1 MSSAW
6 DYEANACSKDDK
18 FGAKFEGCEVAMG
31 APTIGERRLFVNSEH
46 CLNLK
51 NKPSNHEKRLSNLDQ
66 NLVKDSNAHQILLSD
81 RATACFLFSDD
92 SKFLAFSEW
101 TADKMQIVKILR
113 LADMSIKTDNKRKR
127 VVEFLSFDDGLLEIL
142 DSPIFMPK
150 NYTLDIRTLFDLI
163 NLKNS
168 FHIYICKI

>member
-6 DYEANACSKDDK
+6 DYEANACSSDGK
-18 FGAKFEGCEVAMG
+18 FSAKFEGCEVAMG
-31 APTIGERRLFVNSEH
+31 APTLGELRLFINSEYYI
-46 CLNLK
+46 NLK
-51 NKPSNHEKRLSNLDQ
+51 NEFSNHAKTSSMDK
-66 NLVKDSNAHQILLSD
+66 NLVKDDIAHQILLSE

-101 TADKMQIVKILR
+101 TADKMQIIKVVR
-113 LADMSIKTDNKRKR
+113 LADMSEKTAGKPKR

-150 NYTLDIRTLFDLI
+150 NYTLNVRIL
-163 NLKNS
+163 S
-168 FHIYICKI
+168 

>member
-6 DYEANACSKDDK
+6 DYEANACSSDGK
-18 FGAKFEGCEVAMG
+18 FSAKFEGCEVAMG
-31 APTIGERRLFVNSEH
+31 APTLGELRLFINSEH

-51 NKPSNHEKRLSNLDQ
+51 NELSNHEKTSSVDQ
-66 NLVKDSNAHQILLSD
+66 NLAKYGSADQILLSE
-81 RATACFLFSDD
+81 RATVCFLFSKD

-101 TADKMQIVKILR
+101 SADKMQIIKVVR

-127 VVEFLSFDDGLLEIL
+127 VVEFISFDDGVLKIL

-150 NYTLDIRTLFDLI
+150 NYTLDIRTFFDD
-163 NLKNS
+163 
-168 FHIYICKI
+168 KI

>member
-6 DYEANACSKDDK
+6 DYEANACSKDGK
-18 FGAKFEGCEVAMG
+18 FSAKFEGCEVAMG
-31 APTIGERRLFVNSEH
+31 APTLGELRLFLNSEH

-51 NKPSNHEKRLSNLDQ
+51 NELSNHAKTSSVDQ
-66 NLVKDSNAHQILLSD
+66 NLVKDGSADQIFLSE

-113 LADMSIKTDNKRKR
+113 LADMSIKTAGKPKR
-127 VVEFLSFDDGLLEIL
+127 VVEFLSFDDGVLKIL

-150 NYTLDIRTLFDLI
+150 NFTLDIRTLIDD
-163 NLKNS
+163 
-168 FHIYICKI
+168 KI

>member
-6 DYEANACSKDDK
+6 DYEANACSSDGK
-18 FGAKFEGCEVAMG
+18 FSAKFEGCEVAMG
-31 APTIGERRLFVNSEH
+31 APTLGELRLFINSEH
-46 CLNLK
+46 CLNLE
-51 NKPSNHEKRLSNLDQ
+51 NELSNHVKRLLNLDQ
-66 NLVKDSNAHQILLSD
+66 NLAKYGSADQILLSE

-101 TADKMQIVKILR
+101 TADKMQIVKVVR
-113 LADMSIKTDNKRKR
+113 LADMSIKTDNNRKR
-127 VVEFLSFDDGLLEIL
+127 VVEFLSFDDGVLKIL

-150 NYTLDIRTLFDLI
+150 NYALDIRTLFDLI

>member
-6 DYEANACSKDDK
+6 DYEANSCSKNGK
-18 FGAKFEGCEVAMG
+18 FSAKFEGCEVAMG
-31 APTIGERRLFVNSEH
+31 APTLGELRLFVNSEH
-46 CLNLK
+46 YLNLK
-51 NKPSNHEKRLSNLDQ
+51 NEPLNHAKTLSNLDQ
-66 NLVKDSNAHQILLSD
+66 NLVKDDDALQILLSE

-92 SKFLAFSEW
+92 SKFLAFCEW

-113 LADMSIKTDNKRKR
+113 LVDMSIKTDNKCKR

-150 NYTLDIRTLFDLI
+150 NYTLDIRTLFD
-163 NLKNS
+163 N
-168 FHIYICKI
+168 KI

>member
-6 DYEANACSKDDK
+6 DYEANACSKDGK
-18 FGAKFEGCEVAMG
+18 CSAKFQGCEVAMG
-31 APTIGERRLFVNSEH
+31 APTLGELRLFINGEH
-46 CLNLK
+46 YLNLK
-51 NKPSNHEKRLSNLDQ
+51 NELLNHAKTLPNLDQ
-66 NLVKDSNAHQILLSD
+66 NLVKDGSTHQILLSE

-92 SKFLAFSEW
+92 SKFLAFCEW

-127 VVEFLSFDDGLLEIL
+127 VVEFLSFDDDLLEIL

-150 NYTLDIRTLFDLI
+150 NYTLDIHTLFND
-163 NLKNS
+163 
-168 FHIYICKI
+168 KI

>member
-1 MSSAW
+1 
-6 DYEANACSKDDK
+6 
-18 FGAKFEGCEVAMG
+18 MG
-31 APTIGERRLFVNSEH
+31 APTLGELRLFINSKH
-46 CLNLK
+46 YINLK
-51 NKPSNHEKRLSNLDQ
+51 NEFSNHEKTLSNLDQ
-66 NLVKDSNAHQILLSD
+66 NLVKDDIAHQILLSE
-81 RATACFLFSDD
+81 RATACFLFSED

-150 NYTLDIRTLFDLI
+150 NYTLDTRTLFND
-163 NLKNS
+163 
-168 FHIYICKI
+168 KI

>member
-6 DYEANACSKDDK
+6 DYEANACSSDGK
-18 FGAKFEGCEVAMG
+18 FSAKFEGCEVAMG
-31 APTIGERRLFVNSEH
+31 APTLGELRLFINSKH

-51 NKPSNHEKRLSNLDQ
+51 NELSNHAKTSLMDK
-66 NLVKDSNAHQILLSD
+66 NLVKDDIADQILLSE
-81 RATACFLFSDD
+81 RATACFLFSED

-101 TADKMQIVKILR
+101 TADKMQIIKVVR
-113 LADMSIKTDNKRKR
+113 LVDMSIKTAGKPKR

-150 NYTLDIRTLFDLI
+150 NYTLDIHTLFDD
-163 NLKNS
+163 
-168 FHIYICKI
+168 KI

>member
-6 DYEANACSKDDK
+6 DYEANACSSDGK
-18 FGAKFEGCEVAMG
+18 FSAKFEGCEVAMG
-31 APTIGERRLFVNSEH
+31 APTLGELRLFINSEH

-51 NKPSNHEKRLSNLDQ
+51 NEPSNHEKRLSNLDQ
-66 NLVKDSNAHQILLSD
+66 NLVKDDITHQILLSE
-81 RATACFLFSDD
+81 RATACFLFSED

-101 TADKMQIVKILR
+101 TADKMQIIKVVR

-150 NYTLDIRTLFDLI
+150 NYTLDIRTLFDD
-163 NLKNS
+163 
-168 FHIYICKI
+168 KI

>member
-6 DYEANACSKDDK
+6 DYEANACSNDDK
-18 FGAKFEGCEVAMG
+18 FSAKFVGCEVAMG
-31 APTIGERRLFVNSEH
+31 APTIGELRLFVNSEH

-113 LADMSIKTDNKRKR
+113 LADMSIKTDNNRKR

-150 NYTLDIRTLFDLI
+150 NYTLDIRTLFDD
-163 NLKNS
+163 
-168 FHIYICKI
+168 KI

>member
-6 DYEANACSKDDK
+6 DYEANACSSDGK
-18 FGAKFEGCEVAMG
+18 FSAKFEGCEVAMG
-31 APTIGERRLFVNSEH
+31 APTIGELRLFVNSEH
-46 CLNLK
+46 YLNLK
-51 NKPSNHEKRLSNLDQ
+51 NELSNHAKTSSVDQ
-66 NLVKDSNAHQILLSD
+66 NLVKDDDTLQILLSE
-81 RATACFLFSDD
+81 RATACFLFSED

-101 TADKMQIVKILR
+101 TADKMQIVKVVR

-150 NYTLDIRTLFDLI
+150 NYTLDIRTLFDD
-163 NLKNS
+163 
-168 FHIYICKI
+168 KI

>member
-6 DYEANACSKDDK
+6 DYEANACSSDGK
-18 FGAKFEGCEVAMG
+18 FSAKFEGCEVAMG
-31 APTIGERRLFVNSEH
+31 APTIGELRLFINSKH
-46 CLNLK
+46 CQNLK

-66 NLVKDSNAHQILLSD
+66 NLVKDDDALQILLSE

-127 VVEFLSFDDGLLEIL
+127 VVEFLSFDDGVLEIL

-150 NYTLDIRTLFDLI
+150 NYTLDIRTLFDD
-163 NLKNS
+163 
-168 FHIYICKI
+168 KI

>member
-6 DYEANACSKDDK
+6 DYEANVCSNDGK
-18 FGAKFEGCEVAMG
+18 FSAKFEGCEVAMG
-31 APTIGERRLFVNSEH
+31 APTLGELRLFINSKH

-51 NKPSNHEKRLSNLDQ
+51 NKFSNHEKTSSMDK
-66 NLVKDSNAHQILLSD
+66 NLVKDDDALQILLSE
-81 RATACFLFSDD
+81 RATACFLFSKD

-101 TADKMQIVKILR
+101 TTDKMQIVKILR

-127 VVEFLSFDDGLLEIL
+127 VVEFLSFDDGVLEIL

-150 NYTLDIRTLFDLI
+150 NFTLDIRTLFED
-163 NLKNS
+163 
-168 FHIYICKI
+168 KI

>member
-6 DYEANACSKDDK
+6 DYEANACSSDGK
-18 FGAKFEGCEVAMG
+18 FSAKFEGCEVAMG
-31 APTIGERRLFVNSEH
+31 APTLGELRLFINSEH

-51 NKPSNHEKRLSNLDQ
+51 NELSNHAKTSSVNQ
-66 NLVKDSNAHQILLSD
+66 NLVKDGSADQILLSK

-101 TADKMQIVKILR
+101 TADKMQIIKVVR
-113 LADMSIKTDNKRKR
+113 LTHMSIKTAGKPKR

-150 NYTLDIRTLFDLI
+150 NYTLDIRTLFDD
-163 NLKNS
+163 
-168 FHIYICKI
+168 KI